1 MHFFFI
7 ETAPNIS
14 IKETFK
20 YLMNQILCA
29 RTQRQQELN
38 QSGIL
43 VNVFL
48 ENATD
53 DAELNQLNLIKP
65 RNYVVH
71 KR

>member
-1 MHFFFI
+1 
-7 ETAPNIS
+7 
-14 IKETFK
+14 
-20 YLMNQILCA
+20 MNQILCA